1 MGNTCFANAVMQF
14 LTAFPG
20 ARNAKSWEHDAE
32 VKPVTDLVETLHQG
46 AVARASPLRALAAM
60 WTLHAESG
68 VTERRRK
75 GTARRAGADGGTAGA
90 GSATRRSSSRRC

>member
-20 ARNAKSWEHDAE
+20 ARNAKSWEYDAE
-32 VKPVTDLVETLHQG
+32 MQPVTELVETLHRG
-46 AVARASPLRALAAM
+46 AVARASPLRAFAAM

-68 VTERRRK
+68 GTENRK
-75 GTARRAGADGGTAGA
+75 RETARCALAG
-90 GSATRRSSSRRC
+90 